1 MYRLPACRCQF
12 APALS
17 ALVTSDDRPGRG
29 GVVSAASQWQRC
41 LLTVVLSMCA
51 ARWMTRPASVSDR
64 LSWCDGLTGCV
75 EQHSPNRAPRRHA
88 VYFQLHL
95 NGECLLA
102 VVLSMCA
109 ARCMTRPASV
119 SVRASWIRG
128 DGPAARP
135 AGGRVRACVDPP
147 NRGTCA
153 LVSLCRRPRRSTWV
167 YFRPAWTCVCVVF
180 ALDWTLRPS
189 LGWTRC
195 TTSRAQIIEYPIL
208 YYTIYLGTCSPAAR
222 HMLRPDR
229 DREVL
234 HWPCGPLYIAR
245 SPVLAALTWLP
256 PFVVLLLPR
265 ASA

>member
-1 MYRLPACRCQF
+1 MAYVYRLPACRCQF

-128 DGPAARP
+128 DGPAAR
-135 AGGRVRACVDPP
+135 AGRRPRACVRRPSY
-147 NRGTCA
+147 RGTNRSRLSVPA
-153 LVSLCRRPRRSTWV
+153 AFNVGVFSASMDVRLCRLCAR
-167 YFRPAWTCVCVVF
+167 
-180 ALDWTLRPS
+180 LDS
-189 LGWTRC
+189 AAI
-195 TTSRAQIIEYPIL
+195 SRMDAVHHVSSAADIEYPMSYATL
-208 YYTIYLGTCSPAAR
+208 SRHLLTRSSAHAA
-222 HMLRPDR
+222 P
-229 DREVL
+229 
-234 HWPCGPLYIAR
+234 
-245 SPVLAALTWLP
+245 
-256 PFVVLLLPR
+256 
-265 ASA
+265 

>member
-1 MYRLPACRCQF
+1 MAYVYRLPACRCQF

-135 AGGRVRACVDPP
+135 GGRPRACVRRPSY
-147 NRGTCA
+147 RGTNRSRLSVPCTA
-153 LVSLCRRPRRSTWV
+153 AFNVDVLSASMDVRLCRLCAR
-167 YFRPAWTCVCVVF
+167 
-180 ALDWTLRPS
+180 LDS
-189 LGWTRC
+189 AAI
-195 TTSRAQIIEYPIL
+195 SRMDAVHHV
-208 YYTIYLGTCSPAAR
+208 S
-222 HMLRPDR
+222 
-229 DREVL
+229 
-234 HWPCGPLYIAR
+234 
-245 SPVLAALTWLP
+245 
-256 PFVVLLLPR
+256 
-265 ASA
+265 SADY